1 MRLNRSGVT
10 VQHLVTALE
19 FMDRHD
25 TVQDV
30 RPLLLKDCREAAAV
44 ALTGVAAPHIDKT
57 NALTL
62 QDVEALAS
70 GKPLTK

>member
-1 MRLNRSGVT
+1 
-10 VQHLVTALE
+10 
-19 FMDRHD
+19 MDRHD

-44 ALTGVAAPHIDKT
+44 AMTGVAAPHIDKT

-70 GKPLTK
+70 GKPLTR

>member
-1 MRLNRSGVT
+1 
-10 VQHLVTALE
+10 
-19 FMDRHD
+19 MDRHD
-25 TVQDV
+25 TIQDV

-44 ALTGVAAPHIDKT
+44 AMTGVAAPHIDKT